1 MSFKK
6 RMTLT
11 IKPSNPTDIY
21 KEEMKIYAHKNEYIV
36 DESTD
41 MKF

>member
-6 RMTLT
+6 DNLT
-11 IKPSNPTDIY
+11 IKPSNLIDIY